1 MNMSDH
7 ECMEKMLI
15 LWERLHSTPVENS
28 LDEFLEEFDRIVK
41 SYIIY
46 YNL

>member
-1 MNMSDH
+1 MNDH

-15 LWERLHSTPVENS
+15 LWERLHSTPVGGS
-28 LDEFLEEFDRIVK
+28 LDEFIEEFDRIVK

>member
-1 MNMSDH
+1 MNDH
-7 ECMEKMLI
+7 ECMEEMLI
-15 LWERLHSTPVENS
+15 LWERLHSTHVEDS

>member
-1 MNMSDH
+1 MTMNV
-7 ECMEKMLI
+7 
-15 LWERLHSTPVENS
+15 WERLHSTPAGDV

-41 SYIIY
+41 AYIIY

>member
-1 MNMSDH
+1 MNDH
-7 ECMEKMLI
+7 ECMEEMLI
-15 LWERLHSTPVENS
+15 LWERLHSIPVENS